1 MGVARTCKHTYP
13 QLATTLLGGRG
24 RTMELL
30 SPPLS
35 SNFAA
40 HLHTL
45 VMLCKWGR
53 GREALEERY
62 MDPHCP
68 AWLSRLAQAEDY
80 FL

>member
-1 MGVARTCKHTYP
+1 
-13 QLATTLLGGRG
+13 
-24 RTMELL
+24 
-30 SPPLS
+30 
-35 SNFAA
+35 
-40 HLHTL
+40 
-45 VMLCKWGR
+45 MLCKWGR